1 MPARNACA
9 RRRRCYIASKVQRV
23 LVLNSSYEPLNVCT
37 MRRAYVLVFK
47 GRAEVIEKHAQPLH
61 SASDTFQRPHVIR
74 LLTYVHVPRLAKRRI
89 SRPVLFARDGW
100 RCGYCGSSTGKLT
113 LDHIVPRSR
122 GGESVWENVVA
133 SCAPCN
139 RRKGDRLLDETE
151 MALRVRPRPPAPLVF
166 IKLAAT
172 SVPANWRP
180 YLQGYGV
187 SSAA

>member
-1 MPARNACA
+1 VR
-9 RRRRCYIASKVQRV
+9 QV

-37 MRRAYVLVFK
+37 VRRAYVLVFK
-47 GRAEVIEKHAQPLH
+47 GRAELVEKDARPLR
-61 SASDTFQRPHVIR
+61 SASDTYSRPHVIR
-74 LLTYVHVPRLAKRRI
+74 LLAYVHVPRSVKRKI

-100 RCGYCGSSTGKLT
+100 RCGYCGSSTSKLT

-151 MALRVRPRPPAPLVF
+151 MALRVLPRPPAPVVF
-166 IKLAAT
+166 IRLATAT
-172 SVPANWRP
+172 VPANWRP
-180 YLQGYGV
+180 YLQNYEF
-187 SSAA
+187 SPAA

>member
-1 MPARNACA
+1 
-9 RRRRCYIASKVQRV
+9 
-23 LVLNSSYEPLNVCT
+23 VLNSSYEPLNVCT

-113 LDHIVPRSR
+113 LDHIVPRKSR
-122 GGESVWENVVA
+122 
-133 SCAPCN
+133 
-139 RRKGDRLLDETE
+139 RRVGLGKRGSPPARRVTGARAIVLLAETE

-166 IKLAAT
+166 IKLAAA

>member
-1 MPARNACA
+1 
-9 RRRRCYIASKVQRV
+9 VQQV

-37 MRRAYVLVFK
+37 VRRAHVLVFK
-47 GRAEVIEKHAQPLH
+47 GRAEVIEKHAQPLR

-74 LLTYVHVPRLAKRRI
+74 LLTYVRVPKMVKRKI

-100 RCGYCGSSTGKLT
+100 RCGYCGSGTSKLT

-139 RRKGDRLLDETE
+139 RRKGNRLLTETE

-166 IKLAAT
+166 IRLAAA
-172 SVPANWRP
+172 SVPPKWRP
-180 YLQGYGV
+180 YLNGYGA

>member
-1 MPARNACA
+1 M
-9 RRRRCYIASKVQRV
+9 
-23 LVLNSSYEPLNVCT
+23 LNSSFEPLNVCT
-37 MRRAYVLVFK
+37 VRRAYVLVFK
-47 GRAEVIEKHAQPLH
+47 GRAEVIEKHAQPLR
-61 SASDTFQRPHVIR
+61 SASDTFSRPHVIR
-74 LLTYVHVPRLAKRRI
+74 LLTYVRVPRLAKRKI
-89 SRPVLFARDGW
+89 SRSVLFARDDW

-139 RRKGDRLLDETE
+139 RRKGDRLLTETE

-166 IKLAAT
+166 IRLAAT
-172 SVPANWRP
+172 SVPTNWQR
-180 YLQGYGV
+180 YLQGYGA